1 MTPAARKALRE
12 ALGQESVQAVL
23 LQSNSSGL
31 IGQSPAVA
39 NTTTAA
45 ALTAAA
51 PTVPPAQAPDPRG
64 QWKKCTDGKPNC
76 GLLHDTMSLQWG
88 KFKDLVD
95 ELKAEIAQAESKFAT
110 LETNLKEQMAEAAD
124 EQSKCQTAEGEAI
137 SKSNTLSTE
146 KGNKETEQ

>member
-76 GLLHDTMSLQWG
+76 GLLHDTMSLEWG

-95 ELKAEIAQAESKFAT
+95 ELQATMEKNQNEYTIAWGNMNDQLTTYAT
-110 LETNLKEQMAEAAD
+110 QK
-124 EQSKCQTAEGEAI
+124 
-137 SKSNTLSTE
+137 
-146 KGNKETEQ
+146 